1 MKFEIDYPDEALVAM
16 VTGAVRAGFAYEQ
29 GIYHTNGALAEKVI
43 ASSKQ
48 QALNLL
54 NEMDF
59 TPQIKAAVEKYA
71 PGIVEDVVKK
81 TLTEQV
87 RKVAKELKDR
97 GELA

>member
-1 MKFEIDYPDEALVAM
+1 MKFEVDYPDEALAVM
-16 VTGAVRAGFAYEQ
+16 VDGAIRAGFAYEQ
-29 GIYHTNGALAEKVI
+29 GIYHTNGALAEKVL

-59 TPQIKAAVEKYA
+59 SLLIKAAVEKYA

-81 TLTEQV
+81 MLTEQV
-87 RKVAKELKDR
+87 RKAAKELKDR
-97 GELA
+97 GELV